1 MGIRRLF
8 TCRTVSCYQA
18 FLLLRLSV
26 GLLQGCA
33 IPENRL
39 EGVVCLL
46 PLLASED
53 GLALRIGG
61 GEGGGGERVGGAA
74 WRCIFL
80 RSAIELPENKVFR

>member
-1 MGIRRLF
+1 MGIPRLF

-61 GEGGGGERVGGAA
+61 GEGRRGERVRGAA